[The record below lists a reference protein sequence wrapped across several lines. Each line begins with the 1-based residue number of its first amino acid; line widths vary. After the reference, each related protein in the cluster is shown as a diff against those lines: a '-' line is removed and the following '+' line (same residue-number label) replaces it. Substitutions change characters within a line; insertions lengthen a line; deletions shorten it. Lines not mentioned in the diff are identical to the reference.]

1 MKKIILTGGGTAGHV
16 TPNLALVPELQKRGY
31 DILYIG
37 SVNGMEKDLV
47 EKAGLPYKGIASGKL
62 RRYVDLKNLTDPAR
76 VVQGYLQARR
86 IIKEYQPDVIFSK
99 GGFVAVPVA
108 LAARRLGVPLVAHES
123 DMTPGL
129 ANKISAPAA
138 VKICC
143 NFPETMHHIP
153 EKKAVLTGSPI
164 RAEILT
170 GTREAGLAYA
180 GFTGEKPVLMVIGG
194 SLGAVH
200 VNTAVRS
207 CLSELLK
214 KYDIIHCCGKG
225 NVDEELKDKKGYVQ
239 YSYVNEPLKD
249 LFAAADIVISRAGA
263 NAICELLALHKPNLL
278 IPLSA
283 QASRGDQILNA
294 ESFEKQGFSMVLRE
308 EELTKQK
315 LLTAVDLLY
324 LNRDKYRDRMA
335 ASDLTNGVGAVLKV
349 IEGAARKAA
358 KEKNA

>member
-16 TPNLALVPELQKRGY
+16 TPNLALVPGLQKKGY

-37 SVNGMEKDLV
+37 SVNGMEKDLI
-47 EKAGLPYKGIASGKL
+47 EKAGIPYRGISTGKL

-76 VVQGYLQARR
+76 VIKGYLQARR
-86 IIKEYQPDVIFSK
+86 IIKEYDPDVIFSK

-108 LAARRLGVPLVAHES
+108 LAARRLHVPLVAHES

-138 VKICC
+138 VRICC
-143 NFPETMHHIP
+143 NFPETLKYIP

-164 RAEILT
+164 RAEILE
-170 GTREAGLAYA
+170 GSREAGLAY
-180 GFTGEKPVLMVIGG
+180 TGLTGDKPILMVIGG

-200 VNTAVRS
+200 VNTAVRNA
-207 CLSELLK
+207 LSGLLK

-225 NVDEELKDKKGYVQ
+225 NVDESLLDKKGYVQ

-278 IPLSA
+278 IPLGA
-283 QASRGDQILNA
+283 EASRGDQILNA
-294 ESFEKQGFSMVLRE
+294 ESFERQGFSMVLKE
-308 EELTKQK
+308 ENLTRDS
-315 LLTAVDLLY
+315 LLKAVDLLY
-324 LNRDKYRDRMA
+324 LNREKYTERMA
-335 ASDLTNGVGAVLKV
+335 ASGQGNGAAAVIRV
-349 IEGAARKAA
+349 IESAARKAA
-358 KEKNA
+358 AEKNA